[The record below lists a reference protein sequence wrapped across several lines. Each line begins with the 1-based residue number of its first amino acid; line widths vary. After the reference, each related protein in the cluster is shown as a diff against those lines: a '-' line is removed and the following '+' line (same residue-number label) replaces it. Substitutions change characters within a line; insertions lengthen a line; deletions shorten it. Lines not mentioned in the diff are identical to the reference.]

1 LGLLSNVEACAAC
14 ADAAAYEHESWR
26 WRIRSAWS
34 VFSSFSR
41 FVVLTPTCLPDSI
54 IARDIIFKNKMSYL
68 REKLTADTRFRLP
81 MSEYEQWLEAN
92 EVPRAEG
99 IEFLKALHTAGLV
112 LYYPHRAPNFIFL
125 RPRAV
130 TRELLNLLDPDGS
143 IASALMQN
151 KTANLAKLEAE
162 YAELSRQK
170 AVLDETAMRR
180 GNRWVKIM
188 MGSVVVQA
196 AVMTRLIWWDLSWDV
211 MEPIAYLLGFSYL
224 TFGWGWCRAPT
235 LPSTAPLPGDSSA
248 PPSRSCTPSLASRSQ
263 NTKKW
268 ERRLSAKRRCS
279 SRLAWC
285 GPRIAA
291 TRIPFPSRSR
301 RT

>member
-1 LGLLSNVEACAAC
+1 M
-14 ADAAAYEHESWR
+14 WR
-26 WRIRSAWS
+26 C
-34 VFSSFSR
+34 
-41 FVVLTPTCLPDSI
+41 VLHVQARRQYTTTHGGSEFAVPDSI

-81 MSEYEQWLEAN
+81 MSEYEQWLDAN

-112 LYYPHRAPNFIFL
+112 LYYPHRAPNYIFL

-130 TRELLNLLDPDGS
+130 TRELLNLLDPDGT

-170 AVLDETAMRR
+170 AALDETALRR

-211 MEPIAYLLGFSYL
+211 MEPVAYLLGFSYL
-224 TFGWGWCRAPT
+224 TFGWGWYLVSRADIAEYGSIAGRLISSSKQKLYAKSGFSLDKYT
-235 LPSTAPLPGDSSA
+235 KVGEEIERQKNDAQVLWRGAAPG
-248 PPSRSCTPSLASRSQ
+248 PPL
-263 NTKKW
+263 
-268 ERRLSAKRRCS
+268 RLSHPRPEA
-279 SRLAWC
+279 A
-285 GPRIAA
+285 GPQL
-291 TRIPFPSRSR
+291 
-301 RT
+301 